1 MLKCFADYRFPPEMQ
16 KNFDGADRF
25 VSINY
30 ARDWDVVRT
39 VDKAA
44 ESAAKK

>member
-1 MLKCFADYRFPPEMQ
+1 
-16 KNFDGADRF
+16 

-30 ARDWDVVRT
+30 AKDWDVVRT

-44 ESAAKK
+44 EQAAKK